1 VEILIAEDEEVIANS
16 LKKHLLDEGHHV
28 VIAFDGES
36 AMELARRNEF
46 DMILLDW
53 RMPKKTG
60 IEVCK
65 LLRSSGVKTPII
77 LLTALNEISNK
88 VEALNLGADDY
99 ITKPFSFEEVLARM
113 NAVIR
118 RYNDA
123 VPVLTFQQFTMDLF
137 ARTLYANDVHVRLT
151 NKEYDLLYF
160 FLRHK
165 NSIISKEKLAQEVWE
180 VPEIPLSNI
189 IEATVK
195 NLRKRLEEHSPKS
208 FIKTIY
214 GEGYVFTAE

>member
-1 VEILIAEDEEVIANS
+1 
-16 LKKHLLDEGHHV
+16 
-28 VIAFDGES
+28 
-36 AMELARRNEF
+36 
-46 DMILLDW
+46 
-53 RMPKKTG
+53 
-60 IEVCK
+60 
-65 LLRSSGVKTPII
+65 VKTPII